1 MDIQRLITFLV
12 FSFSLLLLW
21 EAWQKEQRPVP
32 QQPASAASSVNQGT
46 VPSPIPSATVSAALP
61 QVVSTSVEKSAAQAQ
76 VERIKVQTDL
86 VRAEISPVGGDI
98 VYLELLKHRDTV
110 DENKNLVLLG
120 PEHKF
125 TAQSGLTGDGFPNH
139 KTTYSASGGEFKLAD
154 GKDSIEVR
162 LDAVGSGNASGV
174 RVTKIITFRRDS
186 YLIEVSHQV
195 SNTSAQPVSTN
206 AYFQLTRDGKAPAG
220 DSKMVSTYTGA
231 AVYSEQDKFHKV
243 DFSDIEKNKVSYTTV
258 TNNGW
263 IAIVQHYFVTAVLP
277 PLQTQ
282 REYYSRKLADNL
294 YAVGAILPVASIA
307 PGARGEIKTSIYAGP
322 EEQDKLKSIATGLE
336 LSVDYGWLTVI
347 AAPLFWVLQYLYAW
361 LGNWGLAI
369 ILLTVIIKLIFFPLS
384 AASYKSMAKMK
395 LVTPKMTK
403 IREQYANDRMK
414 QNQAMMDLYKE
425 EKINP
430 LGGCLPIVVQIPVF
444 ISLYWVLLAS
454 VELRHAPFYGWITDL
469 AAADPYF
476 ILPALMMASMVIQT
490 RMNPTPPDPV
500 QAKVMQIM
508 PIAFG
513 VMFFFFPAGLVLYW
527 LVNNVLSIAQQWQIT
542 KMIEGEK
549 ATTSAKR

>member
-12 FSFSLLLLW
+12 FSFSLLFLW

-32 QQPASAASSVNQGT
+32 QQPASAASSVSQGT
-46 VPSPIPSATVSAALP
+46 IPSPSATASAVSPPVLA
-61 QVVSTSVEKSAAQAQ
+61 TSVEKSTAVKLA
-76 VERIKVQTDL
+76 EHIKVQTDL
-86 VRAEISPVGGDI
+86 VRAEISLVGGDI
-98 VYLELLKHRDTV
+98 VYLELLKHRDAV
-110 DENKNLVLLG
+110 DQNKNLVLLG

-139 KTTYSASGGEFKLAD
+139 KTTYSVSNGVFTLAE
-154 GKDSIEVR
+154 GKDAIEIR

-174 RVTKIITFRRDS
+174 NITKIITFHRDS
-186 YLIEVSHQV
+186 YLIEISHQV
-195 SNTSAQPVSTN
+195 SNTTALPVATN
-206 AYFQLTRDGKAPAG
+206 AYFQLTRGGKAPAG

-277 PLQTQ
+277 PLQAQ
-282 REYYSRKLADNL
+282 REYYSRKLADDL
-294 YAVGAILPVASIA
+294 YAVGAILPIASIA
-307 PGARGEIKTSIYAGP
+307 PGAIGEIKASIYAGP

-347 AAPLFWVLQYLYAW
+347 AAPLFWFLQYLYAW

-476 ILPALMMASMVIQT
+476 ILPALMMASMVLQT

-549 ATTSAKR
+549 AATSAKR

>member
-21 EAWQKEQRPVP
+21 EAWQKDQHSGPQRA
-32 QQPASAASSVNQGT
+32 ASAAQKINQGS
-46 VPSPIPSATVSAALP
+46 VPSPSVAVLSAANP
-61 QVVSTSVEKSAAQAQ
+61 SVASIVEKTATAMPA
-76 VERIKVQTDL
+76 ERIKVETDL
-86 VRAEISPVGGDI
+86 VRAEINPVGGDI
-98 VYLELLKHRDTV
+98 VYLELLKHRDTL
-110 DENKNLVLLG
+110 DQSKNLVLLG

-125 TAQSGLTGDGFPNH
+125 SAQSGLTGDGFPNH
-139 KTTYSASGGEFKLAD
+139 KTSYTASAKEFTLSE
-154 GKDSIEVR
+154 GKDALEVR
-162 LDAVGSGNASGV
+162 LEAAGSGNASGIHV
-174 RVTKIITFRRDS
+174 AKIITFRRDS
-186 YLIEVSHQV
+186 YLVEVSHQV
-195 SNTSAQPVSTN
+195 TNASPQPVAAN
-206 AYFQLTRDGKAPAG
+206 AYFQLTRNGKPPAG
-220 DSKMVSTYTGA
+220 DSYMVSTYTGA
-231 AVYSEQDKFHKV
+231 AVYNDQDKFHKV
-243 DFSDIEKNKVSYTTV
+243 DFSDIQKNKVSYTAV

-277 PLQTQ
+277 PPQLQ
-282 REYYSRKLADNL
+282 REYYSRKVAEDL
-294 YAVGAILPVASIA
+294 YAVGAILPIAPIA
-307 PGARGEIKTSIYAGP
+307 PGAKGEVKTSFYAGP
-322 EEQDKLKSIATGLE
+322 EEQDKLKSIAAGLE
-336 LSVDYGWLTVI
+336 LSVDYGLLTVI
-347 AAPLFWVLQYLYAW
+347 AAPLFWVLQYLHAW

-414 QNQAMMDLYKE
+414 QNQAMMDLYKA

-454 VELRHAPFYGWITDL
+454 VELRHAPFYWWITDL
-469 AAADPYF
+469 AAADPYY
-476 ILPALMMASMVIQT
+476 ILPALMMASMVLQT
-490 RMNPTPPDPV
+490 RLNPTPPDPV

-549 ATTSAKR
+549 AAESVKR

>member
-1 MDIQRLITFLV
+1 M
-12 FSFSLLLLW
+12 
-21 EAWQKEQRPVP
+21 
-32 QQPASAASSVNQGT
+32 
-46 VPSPIPSATVSAALP
+46 
-61 QVVSTSVEKSAAQAQ
+61 
-76 VERIKVQTDL
+76 
-86 VRAEISPVGGDI
+86 RAEISLVGGDI
-98 VYLELLKHRDTV
+98 VYLELLKHRDAV
-110 DENKNLVLLG
+110 DQNKNLVLLG

-139 KTTYSASGGEFKLAD
+139 KTTYSVSNGVFTLAE
-154 GKDSIEVR
+154 GKDAIEIR

-174 RVTKIITFRRDS
+174 NITKIITFHRDS
-186 YLIEVSHQV
+186 YLIEISHQV
-195 SNTSAQPVSTN
+195 SNTTALPVATN
-206 AYFQLTRDGKAPAG
+206 AYFQLTRGGKAPAG

-277 PLQTQ
+277 PLQAQ
-282 REYYSRKLADNL
+282 REYYSRKLADDL
-294 YAVGAILPVASIA
+294 YAVGAILPIASIA
-307 PGARGEIKTSIYAGP
+307 PGAIGEIKASIYAGP

-347 AAPLFWVLQYLYAW
+347 AAPLFWFLQYLYAW

-476 ILPALMMASMVIQT
+476 ILPALMMASMVLQT

-549 ATTSAKR
+549 AATSAKR